1 MAALRR
7 AQDID
12 ERRTE
17 ASPDRGRE
25 RLKDRHRDRSYD
37 PRTSSPAPQAGRHHS
52 RHRAHDHDARSSG
65 KHGRGHSRDKSLGR
79 DRTRRRSRSA
89 SKEDRYRGSEREA
102 SADRVAHP
110 HRRHHHHH
118 HHHHHRHD
126 TTPSSKHY
134 HSRSPSPRPSSK
146 RVKRPRSRSTVRSRS
161 PTRRA
166 DSSGRPSTRAYSP
179 RPHTSDRDRLPRRN
193 TPDRHLPPASHRRQS
208 PSVDTYYRPATQRAR
223 KRSVSPDRRSRRE
236 FSPRALFPRRTHR
249 RATPPLDHSR
259 ERPYKPSSIR
269 GRTRSRSRA
278 PRRVRSRSPPH
289 RRSPTPAR
297 KSSPPSSK
305 RARTPSRRSRS
316 PPIPIRRRQ
325 SRSPSRG
332 SKSRHPTKHISRRSS
347 PVSGSGYNSD
357 TSKGRRDDDKMR
369 GAYHYQ
375 GRGGFQQS
383 PPYPSHNQYSPQN
396 QSPYHSGRG
405 GWSNQP
411 YPNHGSPPHGYTSG
425 QSPYHQ
431 SQSPGYYQNQ
441 SYPQSGFQP
450 SSHRGGHGGFRGN
463 SFHGSDRRISGPA
476 GGAPFSGPGGRGRGA
491 APTQFSN
498 LSWTPASGTR
508 GGRPATEAPR
518 PQPVPTSQTV
528 VDSTSVDADDNPFRP
543 SKDLRVEDEG
553 SKEEQKSAPPAKS
566 SAALPTATKS
576 GFGFSLKTKNPV
588 PPASK
593 AKLGLEEPEKAE
605 QASKE
610 SLLDPK
616 AKVEAARDVA
626 PPYAESRSDRDR
638 DPRERDYDHSRE
650 RDLRERDLR
659 ERDIRERD
667 IRERD
672 RRYDNYYDRKPIY
685 RDPRERD
692 PRDIRDSRDP
702 YYRGRERDFRDP
714 RDRDFRDPR
723 DVRDGRDIRERDSRD
738 LRDPRDIRDPRDV
751 RDIRDRRE
759 PYFPRRHDDR
769 RPDTRP
775 IARPER
781 RTPPPQIPK
790 TKTITKKRE
799 KPRPTLAPEHATSE
813 SVYYRKPGNES
824 VVGSGTYGKV
834 FKGVHVYT
842 KDMVALKKIRMEG
855 ERDGFPV
862 TAIREVKLLQS
873 LNHPNIVNLREVM
886 VEKNDCYMVFEYLS
900 HDLTGL
906 LNHPTFKLETSHKKD
921 LAKQLFEGLDYLHR
935 RGVLH
940 RDIKA
945 ANILVSNTGQLKLA
959 DFGLARFYSKS
970 GKLDYTNRVITIWYR
985 SPELLLGETQY
996 GPAVDIWSAA
1006 CVLVEIFTRHAI
1018 FPGDGGEINQL
1029 EKIYNVLG
1037 TPTVQD
1043 WPGIVDMQWFELLRP
1058 TERKKSTFAEKYKDR
1073 VSPMA
1078 FELLQ
1083 AMFLFDPNARPA
1095 AADVLEHPFFTSEAP
1110 APKRAEAL
1118 KELEGDWHEFESKAL
1133 RKEKE
1138 KQEKEAR
1145 RAAREEKDNARKDEG
1160 KRRADA
1166 AVGEERDAKRAKSGD
1181 VTA

>member
-17 ASPDRGRE
+17 ASPDRGIAPTTTTPAHQANTGEAIRATKASTE
-25 RLKDRHRDRSYD
+25 TARVGEVGAP
-37 PRTSSPAPQAGRHHS
+37 PRKTAIEAQR
-52 RHRAHDHDARSSG
+52 G
-65 KHGRGHSRDKSLGR
+65 KPVQTGLPTPIVDTTTIITITITTTAT
-79 DRTRRRSRSA
+79 TRR
-89 SKEDRYRGSEREA
+89 
-102 SADRVAHP
+102 HP
-110 HRRHHHHH
+110 
-118 HHHHHRHD
+118 
-126 TTPSSKHY
+126 
-134 HSRSPSPRPSSK
+134 
-146 RVKRPRSRSTVRSRS
+146 
-161 PTRRA
+161 
-166 DSSGRPSTRAYSP
+166 
-179 RPHTSDRDRLPRRN
+179 RN
-193 TPDRHLPPASHRRQS
+193 TTTVALHPLGHHLNA
-208 PSVDTYYRPATQRAR
+208 
-223 KRSVSPDRRSRRE
+223 
-236 FSPRALFPRRTHR
+236 
-249 RATPPLDHSR
+249 
-259 ERPYKPSSIR
+259 
-269 GRTRSRSRA
+269 
-278 PRRVRSRSPPH
+278 
-289 RRSPTPAR
+289 
-297 KSSPPSSK
+297 
-305 RARTPSRRSRS
+305 
-316 PPIPIRRRQ
+316 
-325 SRSPSRG
+325 
-332 SKSRHPTKHISRRSS
+332 SS

-357 TSKGRRDDDKMR
+357 TSRGRRDDDKMR

-431 SQSPGYYQNQ
+431 SQSPSYYSNQ
-441 SYPQSGFQP
+441 SYPQSGFQS

-518 PQPVPTSQTV
+518 PQPLPTSQTV
-528 VDSTSVDADDNPFRP
+528 ADSTSVDADDNPFRP

-553 SKEEQKSAPPAKS
+553 SKEEQKPATPAKS
-566 SAALPTATKS
+566 SATLPTATKS

-593 AKLGLEEPEKAE
+593 SKLGLEEPEKAE
-605 QASKE
+605 PALKE

-626 PPYAESRSDRDR
+626 PRYTESRSDRDR
-638 DPRERDYDHSRE
+638 DPRERDYDHNRE
-650 RDLRERDLR
+650 RDL
-659 ERDIRERD
+659 RERD

-672 RRYDNYYDRKPIY
+672 RRYDNYYDRKPAY

-738 LRDPRDIRDPRDV
+738 LRDPRDIRDT
-751 RDIRDRRE
+751 RDRRE

-775 IARPER
+775 ITRPER
-781 RTPPPQIPK
+781 RTPPPQISK
-790 TKTITKKRE
+790 TRTITRKRE
-799 KPRPTLAPEHATSE
+799 KPRPTLAPEHAASE

-1138 KQEKEAR
+1138 KQDKEAR

-1166 AVGEERDAKRAKSGD
+1166 VVGEERDAKRAKSGD